1 MKETQ
6 KKEPLKHYESS
17 LTTWNKGKLGKYQIL
32 RKINK
37 EAFHRAT
44 KTIKK

>member
-1 MKETQ
+1 MKEAP
-6 KKEPLKHYESS
+6 KKEPLKNYESS

-37 EAFHRAT
+37 EAYQRTT
-44 KTIKK
+44 KKIKE